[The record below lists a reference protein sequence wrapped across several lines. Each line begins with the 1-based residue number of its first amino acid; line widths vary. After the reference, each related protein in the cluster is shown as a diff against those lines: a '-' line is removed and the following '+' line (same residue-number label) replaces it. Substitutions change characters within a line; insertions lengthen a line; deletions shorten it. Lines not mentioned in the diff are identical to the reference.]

1 MDTILS
7 INENGIT
14 EKEKDCQELV
24 FTIANKELEKK
35 KIENETREKVKQL
48 SGEKEK
54 WRMLCEQ
61 WEQKRQEGARLDA
74 HLSEASA

>member
-35 KIENETREKVKQL
+35 KIENETR
-48 SGEKEK
+48 
-54 WRMLCEQ
+54 
-61 WEQKRQEGARLDA
+61 
-74 HLSEASA
+74 